1 MTRINSAISPKH
13 LTDEHLLAEHR
24 EIKRLP
30 YCLAKAMTSGSINR
44 IPKSFA
50 LGRGHVTFFLDKM
63 EFIRKRYNSIREEC
77 LRRGFSVEDY
87 SGNFENI
94 DKRYCKDYNPTIEE
108 REMLLERISQR
119 INESPKSSW
128 HYHGKA
134 ISKEEAINILKDK
147 DDNIFN

>member
-30 YCLAKAMTSGSINR
+30 YCLSKAIASGSIKR
-44 IPKSFA
+44 IPETFV

-87 SGNFENI
+87 SDNFNNI
-94 DKRYCKDYNPTIEE
+94 NPCFCKDHTPTIEE
-108 REMLLERISQR
+108 MEKLLERISQR

-128 HYHGKA
+128 HYRGKA
-134 ISKEEAINILKDK
+134 ISKEEAIKILRK